1 MGIPRAQRCTFLSMA
16 CRPVNRQLNSMYK
29 VCYSRGTHRW
39 SETTKEAGKREINL
53 ILGSQKYFLE
63 EQFSKISVHR
73 STWKASGPPTPTA
86 SPHPRVSASVSLGQ
100 KLRICIS
107 NTLSSNTDPVGLET
121 TLWKPQSYRNQSL
134 NLRYSKDGLQT
145 SSFTTWASL
154 GNLLRN
160 VEIQV
165 PPEIYWVRVSLKT
178 LGEGLPWWLSGKESA
193 CQCKRH
199 GFHPWTGRIQHITE
213 QLSPCWWFS
222 H

>member
-100 KLRICIS
+100 KPRICIS
-107 NTLSSNTDPVGLET
+107 NTFSTDADLLLQGPHFEKHWQVKKKKKSLIYKLNSRHRWNCLLSAKKSNL
-121 TLWKPQSYRNQSL
+121 LQ
-134 NLRYSKDGLQT
+134 NLKHPFSSGT
-145 SSFTTWASL
+145 SS
-154 GNLLRN
+154 
-160 VEIQV
+160 
-165 PPEIYWVRVSLKT
+165 
-178 LGEGLPWWLSGKESA
+178 
-193 CQCKRH
+193 
-199 GFHPWTGRIQHITE
+199 
-213 QLSPCWWFS
+213 
-222 H
+222 